1 MIQALVVHCEC
12 KVLSYE
18 TNCDSFKSCV
28 LNNAA
33 QFAIHDSFCKIPRIS
48 CDDDLE
54 PKKIEG
60 ELEPL
65 MSGKIWFNVWVADL
79 IKAFEALDQIIR
91 FAVHFGFD
99 SDFRISGKILI

>member
-33 QFAIHDSFCKIPRIS
+33 QFAIRDSFCKIPRIS

-54 PKKIEG
+54 PKKVEG

-65 MSGKIWFNVWVADL
+65 MSGKIWFNVWVADPV
-79 IKAFEALDQIIR
+79 KAFEALDQIIR